1 MNSVTNAEL
10 TRSLDLFDLTGRS
23 ALVTG
28 ASGAFGA
35 AAARALAGAGA
46 YVTLAAGNA
55 NAAERVS
62 EAIAAAGGKSQVF
75 AGRAESPQD
84 AEAIVKASVDA
95 AGRLDVL
102 VSASGVN
109 IVAPSVDMPAVDW
122 QTVMDANV
130 RGSWLI
136 AQAAGRQMIAQGE
149 GGKIVLVSSTRGKL
163 GHPAGYSAYCASKAA
178 VDGLTRTLACEWGPY
193 AINVNAI
200 GPTVF
205 RSELTAWMYADEGRG
220 KEVRETILGRIP
232 LGRLG
237 EPADFAGAV
246 IFLCSRASDF
256 VTGQILYADGGYT
269 AG

>member
-1 MNSVTNAEL
+1 MSAVTNEEL
-10 TRSLDLFDLTGRS
+10 ARSLDLFDLTGRS

-35 AAARALAGAGA
+35 AAARALASAGA
-46 YVTLAAGNA
+46 HVTLAARD
-55 NAAERVS
+55 AAAAKRVS
-62 EAIAAAGGKSQVF
+62 EEIAAAGGESRVF
-75 AGRAESPQD
+75 AGRPESPQG

-109 IVAPSVDMPAVDW
+109 IVAPTVEMPVGDW
-122 QTVMDANV
+122 QAVMDANV
-130 RGSWLI
+130 RGSWLM
-136 AQAAGRQMIAQGE
+136 AQAAGRQMLAQGE

-178 VDGLTRTLACEWGPY
+178 VEGLTRTLACEWGPH

-205 RSELTAWMYADEGRG
+205 RSQLTAWMYAEEGRG
-220 KEVRETILGRIP
+220 KEVRETMLSRIP

-237 EPADFAGAV
+237 EPADFAGSV